1 LLLIMIKV
9 KRTEILNHIQSEQK
23 IERMAYEIL
32 EKHAEEKKIILAGI
46 ANRGFK
52 LASIL
57 EKKLKS
63 ISKKKVLLVEVGV
76 DKRNPFM
83 KNPSIDCSVDEIK
96 NFSVVVVDDVLN
108 SGRTMLFAM
117 NPFLNIPIHSLS
129 VAVLCNRSYRDF
141 PVEANFVG
149 LSLST
154 TLQERI
160 EVEISD
166 SGKINAYLV

>member
-1 LLLIMIKV
+1 MNKEN
-9 KRTEILNHIQSEQK
+9 RTEILNPTQSDQK
-23 IERMAYEIL
+23 IERMAFEIL
-32 EKHAEEKKIILAGI
+32 EKHHSDKKIILAGI

-52 LASIL
+52 LARIL
-57 EKKLKS
+57 EKKLKENS
-63 ISKKKVLLVEVGV
+63 NKKVLLVEVCV
-76 DKRNPFM
+76 NKKDPFL
-83 KNPSIDCSVDEIK
+83 KNPIIDCDIK
-96 NFSVVVVDDVLN
+96 DIEGNSVVVVDDVLN
-108 SGRTMLFAM
+108 SGRTLLFAM
-117 NPFLNIPIHSLS
+117 NPFINIPIRSLS

-166 SGKINAYLV
+166 AGKIKAYLV